1 VVGYHWVSAAGH
13 PPLVDTTAKNP
24 TVTRPDTYILTVRE
38 ANDCECTAQ
47 TVVEVHSTNHPQ
59 VTLSPV
65 ALCGPGNLHATI
77 TNPSD
82 FSNLKWTTV
91 GGTIVSGQGTPSVEI
106 APNSGETRVWLGLGA
121 IETSSGCDASE
132 FVAEVPIGNSGTTS
146 VSTGGTACAQVTA
159 SASVADAG
167 SGATYAWTIT
177 NGAITSGAGTHTIQY
192 VPNGTGDVTL
202 GATVTNGSCNAT
214 GSAAVAVDAPT
225 AVIDNKVVG
234 LCGTGDATIGV
245 TLSGT
250 PPFRIIWSDGN
261 VQDNIG
267 TLTAS
272 RTVSHSGSYSIA
284 QISDASCAGRSSGL
298 TEVVVSEKPAIT
310 VQPQGSSI
318 RSGGS
323 TTLTVAAIGGGL
335 RYHWYEGPSGNRT
348 KLVTVTINPFL
359 ITPSLNNTTSYWV
372 EVENDCGSEESHA
385 AVVSVSGAAGKR
397 RAVQH

>member
-1 VVGYHWVSAAGH
+1 
-13 PPLVDTTAKNP
+13 
-24 TVTRPDTYILTVRE
+24 
-38 ANDCECTAQ
+38 
-47 TVVEVHSTNHPQ
+47 
-59 VTLSPV
+59 
-65 ALCGPGNLHATI
+65 
-77 TNPSD
+77 
-82 FSNLKWTTV
+82 
-91 GGTIVSGQGTPSVEI
+91 GQGTPSVEI
-106 APNSGETRVWLGLGA
+106 APDSNSNLIRLSLGA
-121 IETSSGCDASE
+121 TETSSGCDASR
-132 FVAEVPIGNSGTTS
+132 FVAEVPVGHGGTIS
-146 VSTGGTACAQVTA
+146 VSTVTLACAQATE

-177 NGAITSGAGTHTIQY
+177 NGAITSGAGTRTIQY

-202 GATVTNGSCNAT
+202 AATVMNGGCNAT
-214 GSAAVAVDAPT
+214 GSTAVAVHAP
-225 AVIDNKVVG
+225 AAIIDNKIVG
-234 LCGTGDATIGV
+234 LCGTSEATIGV

-250 PPFRIIWSDGN
+250 PPFRIVWSDGN

-318 RSGGS
+318 RARGS
-323 TTLTVAAIGGGL
+323 TTLTVAATGGGL
-335 RYHWYEGPSGNRT
+335 RYHWYEGPSGNRS
-348 KLVTVTINPFL
+348 KLVTVTTNPFL

-385 AVVSVSGAAGKR
+385 AVVTVGDTPGKR
-397 RAVQH
+397 RAVPH